1 MKRLISVIGIMF
13 LVGGVALP
21 AMAHSPGSGR
31 GGHMM
36 GSWQG
41 GAQDCP
47 GYGGTTGSLTKEQQ
61 TELERLHQKFFD
73 ETSTAK
79 NELWN
84 KRGEL
89 NILLNTSNPDTEKAK
104 ALQKEISDL
113 KSKLA
118 QKRLDFK
125 LERKKI
131 APDQRYGRGY
141 GGRGMGYGS
150 HMMGGSGRNMMGGYG
165 GHMSG
170 GYGGHMMGGY
180 GGNMMGGYGPQKGY
194 GGHMGYGRSMGGY
207 QMGGYGPGSC
217 RN

>member
-21 AMAHSPGSGR
+21 AMAHGPGSGR
-31 GGHMM
+31 GGPMM

-61 TELERLHQKFFD
+61 TELEKLHQKYLD
-73 ETSTAK
+73 ETSTDK

-89 NILLNTSNPDTEKAK
+89 KILLNTSNPDTEKAK

-113 KSKLA
+113 RSKLA

-131 APDQRYGRGY
+131 APDQGYGRGYGRGY
-141 GGRGMGYGS
+141 GGRGMGYGPG
-150 HMMGGSGRNMMGGYG
+150 MMGGSGGHMMGGYG
-165 GHMSG
+165 GHKMG

-180 GGNMMGGYGPQKGY
+180 GPQ
-194 GGHMGYGRSMGGY
+194 MGYGRSMGGY